1 MADRMRKQGGGSNV
15 VGGNRPLSIDEMN
28 STQHG
33 IMLQSTNDS
42 RIHDMLPNVN
52 NQGHHT
58 HLGKNNQHMFN
69 QTRVGG
75 FGVKSNNSGSGTM
88 AHN

>member
-15 VGGNRPLSIDEMN
+15 VGGNRPLPIDEMN
-28 STQHG
+28 STHAG

-52 NQGHHT
+52 SQGN
-58 HLGKNNQHMFN
+58 KN
-69 QTRVGG
+69 
-75 FGVKSNNSGSGTM
+75 
-88 AHN
+88 